1 MEDTSSVPEELFQRL
16 REGFRQV
23 PFNQLVGLKISQ
35 MKKDWA
41 RMTLP
46 WKPELERSTGNL
58 HGGVIATMLDLAG
71 AAAVSSNL
79 NPDTRRVPS
88 TLSLLINY
96 LEPGGGEDI
105 FSEARVVRRTRSH
118 AFIDARVYT
127 KSGQTLATGSM
138 IYRLG

>member
-1 MEDTSSVPEELFQRL
+1 MENDSTVSPELYQRL
-16 REGFRQV
+16 RDGFWQV
-23 PFNQLVGLKISQ
+23 PFNQLLGLKISQ

-41 RMTLP
+41 QMTLP
-46 WKPELERSTGNL
+46 WKPELERSTGNV
-58 HGGVIATMLDLAG
+58 HGGVIAALLDLAG

-79 NPDTRRVPS
+79 GPDTRRVPS

-105 FSEARVVRRTRSH
+105 FSEARVVRRTQSH